1 MGAGIPL
8 LLFHL
13 KKKEAR
19 NLSGTE
25 RSQLVRDILG
35 EVARISDGIIRDDIL
50 KSLAQELQVDEVEII
65 RLFKQNSRRK
75 GGSTPSSKQT
85 ALNKSMFTSAVQK
98 AQLEI
103 IRALAFHF
111 DEVFPAVKSVL
122 DFELFDEPILKKLG
136 GLLIKEKTGVE
147 LSAVIDQ
154 FDDRQEQELVSEIL
168 FDEVHT
174 DDPVQIIQECLV
186 TLKGRMIKDQIKTAR
201 LKMRE
206 MESLGQDTDTIIL
219 EVAELQKQLQK
230 LTMLLDQE

>member
-1 MGAGIPL
+1 M
-8 LLFHL
+8 
-13 KKKEAR
+13 
-19 NLSGTE
+19 
-25 RSQLVRDILG
+25 RDILG

-85 ALNKSMFTSAVQK
+85 ALDKSMFTSAVQK

-111 DEVFPAVKSVL
+111 DEVFPAVKSAL